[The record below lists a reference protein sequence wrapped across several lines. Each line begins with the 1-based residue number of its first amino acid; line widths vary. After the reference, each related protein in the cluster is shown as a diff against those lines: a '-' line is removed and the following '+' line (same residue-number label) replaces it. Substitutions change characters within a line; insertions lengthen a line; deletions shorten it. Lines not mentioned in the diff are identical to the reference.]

1 MKESIIYIVLYII
14 LCIGCRNGK
23 LGNNHSAT
31 NIDSV
36 WLSKIEEVQLQMDE
50 MQKHIGRLDDN
61 IETLVQDIYFDSL
74 SYKEIKL
81 KQGYSIFFTPQRE
94 YVDGRLS
101 IYCNY
106 MLKGN
111 GIMKMLEGWYR
122 TNELVDF
129 KNHFILFGVQG
140 KPVEFFLYEKK
151 TGILRLHASSLKVNI
166 EKEAFI
172 YHDYPEGD
180 DNFYIFDLKTQNK
193 IQLKLPDSD
202 KYPWT
207 KYGNAYESVF
217 IKDKRNGCFILGST
231 ENENSEWILN

>member
-1 MKESIIYIVLYII
+1 MKESIIYIVLCII
-14 LCIGCRNGK
+14 LCIGCRNGR

-31 NIDSV
+31 NVDSV
-36 WLSKIEEVQLQMDE
+36 WLSKIEELQLQMNE
-50 MQKHIGRLDDN
+50 MQNHIGRLDDN

-94 YVDGRLS
+94 YIDGRLS
-101 IYCNY
+101 IYYNY
-106 MLKGN
+106 MLKGD
-111 GIMKMLEGWYR
+111 GIRKMLEGWYR
-122 TNELVDF
+122 TNEIVDF
-129 KNHFILFGVQG
+129 KDHFILFGVQG

-151 TGILRLHASSLKVNI
+151 TGILRLHASSLKANI

-180 DNFYIFDLKTQNK
+180 DNFYIFDLETQKK
-193 IQLKLPDSD
+193 IQLKLPDND

-217 IKDKRNGCFILGST
+217 IKDKRNGCFTLGST
-231 ENENSEWILN
+231 ENENSKWIQK